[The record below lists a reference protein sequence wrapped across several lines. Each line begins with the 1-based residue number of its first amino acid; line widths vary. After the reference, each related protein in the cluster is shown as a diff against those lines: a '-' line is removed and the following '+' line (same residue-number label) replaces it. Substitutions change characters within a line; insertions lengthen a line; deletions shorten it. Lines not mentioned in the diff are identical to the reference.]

1 MRQWWCPLIIRECC
15 VYYKLLNFHFTK
27 IFIDTSREPR
37 EEELHQKG
45 YNFLNKEEMYRSILA
60 GKYYEW
66 GETNGNYYGS
76 KLSSIRDIIDSG
88 KIALVDCDPSVSQN
102 LFFWH
107 TIVEVS
113 SKCYLF
119 KYIYWVSQKKFQ
131 CLAVSR
137 RWKSNI
143 EKSPF

>member
-102 LFFWH
+102 LFFLTHYRWS
-107 TIVEVS
+107 IF
-113 SKCYLF
+113 KMLPLQIYLGGVPE
-119 KYIYWVSQKKFQ
+119 KS